1 MWTWTAIGC
10 TSAAVYIGYLA
21 LSAWRASLRLESVV
35 GRHVLITGGSEGI
48 GFELAKLC
56 CQRGA
61 KVSLIARTASKLA
74 AAIDRILKEVPGAR
88 VGTFAAD
95 AGDRG
100 SLASAVQESE
110 EKFGAVD
117 ICIAAAGSST
127 PKYFEELSDDDFWRM
142 LRVNY
147 MGVVNLAKEVLPRM
161 TTRDAGHFCAVCSMA
176 AAVPFVGYAAYAPA
190 KAACRSFMDV
200 LRNEFSDTKIQFH
213 IAFPPDTDTP
223 GFEVENKTKP
233 YETSHVWPE
242 MFNEVFAASQVAES
256 LLDGVLRGNYFV
268 QSPDVFGN
276 LLVSRAWGHFPRTRP
291 MIEALIAPIFVGLHE
306 AMVWMADRGVRSRAH
321 HAKATACSKPSE
333 SS

>member
-1 MWTWTAIGC
+1 MWTWTIAAYTG
-10 TSAAVYIGYLA
+10 AAVVIGYFVV
-21 LSAWRASLRLESVV
+21 SAWQASRRRESVV

-61 KVSLIARTASKLA
+61 KVSLIARTATKLA
-74 AAIDRILKEVPGAR
+74 AAAERLLKEVPEAH
-88 VGTFAAD
+88 VSTFSAD

-100 SLASAVQESE
+100 AIASAVRESV
-110 EKFGAVD
+110 EKVGPID
-117 ICIAAAGSST
+117 ICIAAAGSSV

-147 MGVVNLAKEVLPRM
+147 MGVVNLAKEVLPSM
-161 TTRDAGHFCAVCSMA
+161 TSRDTGHFCAVCSMA

-223 GFEVENKTKP
+223 GFEVENQTKP

-268 QSPDVFGN
+268 QSPDLFGN
-276 LLVSRAWGHFPRTRP
+276 MLVSRAWGHFPRTRP
-291 MIEALIAPIFVGLHE
+291 ILEACVAPIFVGLHE
-306 AMVWMADRGVRSRAH
+306 AMVWMADRGVRSRRH
-321 HAKATACSKPSE
+321 HASTASE